1 MPKKIAFLFPGQ
13 GSQYIGMGKELID
26 KYPETKQIFD
36 QTDDICQKPIS
47 KLCFE
52 GPMEELT
59 LSENLQPA
67 ITAVSLACLYVLNNA
82 GINAHVSAGHSL
94 GEYSA
99 LVSARVLQIPDA
111 IKLVKTR
118 GALMHRESLKKPG
131 AMAAIVGLDIDKVQE
146 IVEKARDHGV
156 LAVANHNTKDQIV
169 ITGEHKP
176 LNKAI
181 ELVKEK
187 KAKAI
192 PLKVSGAWHSEL
204 MKDAVGEFRRFMD
217 EIPFSTPKSKVI
229 FNATAQEE
237 KDPNLIKD
245 IMAKQLISP
254 VRWYETILKMLD
266 EGVDTFVEVGPKRV
280 LTGLVKKI
288 IPKDSSV
295 AIYNVENPEG
305 VEKLVNSL

>member
-1 MPKKIAFLFPGQ
+1 MPKIAFLFPGQ

-36 QTDDICQKPIS
+36 QTDDICKKPIS
-47 KLCFE
+47 KFCFE

-67 ITAVSLACLYVLNNA
+67 ITAVSLACLYVLNNS
-82 GINAHVSAGHSL
+82 GISADVSAGHSL

-99 LVSARVLQIPDA
+99 LVSAGVLQIPDA
-111 IKLVKTR
+111 IRLVKIR
-118 GALMHRESLKKPG
+118 GELMHRESLKKPG
-131 AMAAIVGLDIDKVQE
+131 AMAAIIGLDINKVQE
-146 IVEKARDHGV
+146 IVEEARDHGV
-156 LAVANHNTKDQIV
+156 LAVANYNTKDQIV

-181 ELVKEK
+181 KLAKEK

-204 MKDAVGEFRRFMD
+204 MKDAVEEFRRFMD
-217 EIPFSTPKSKVI
+217 KIPFSTPKSKVI

-237 KDPNLIKD
+237 KDPNAIKD

>member
-1 MPKKIAFLFPGQ
+1 
-13 GSQYIGMGKELID
+13 
-26 KYPETKQIFD
+26 
-36 QTDDICQKPIS
+36 
-47 KLCFE
+47 
-52 GPMEELT
+52 
-59 LSENLQPA
+59 
-67 ITAVSLACLYVLNNA
+67 
-82 GINAHVSAGHSL
+82 
-94 GEYSA
+94 
-99 LVSARVLQIPDA
+99 VLQIPDA
-111 IKLVKTR
+111 IRLVKIR
-118 GALMHRESLKKPG
+118 GELMHNESLKKPG
-131 AMAAIVGLDIDKVQE
+131 AMAAIIGLDINKVQE
-146 IVEKARDHGV
+146 IVEEARDHGV

-181 ELVKEK
+181 KLAKEK

-204 MKDAVGEFRRFMD
+204 MKDAVEEFRRFMD
-217 EIPFSTPKSKVI
+217 KIPFSTPKSKVI

-237 KDPNLIKD
+237 KDPNAIKD